1 MKLFGNLDY
10 SENFATITGLAY
22 HIGSMPGQMIPNPN
36 QDRLGLPDLR
46 PPDPRIEKARKEQA
60 IREAHRRALAYA
72 RQLLSL
78 ATQLRDNLR
87 DDALTREQK
96 PLRKQAGQIEKLAR
110 KLHSELN
117 P

>member
-1 MKLFGNLDY
+1 MNLVGNLDY
-10 SENFATITGLAY
+10 SENLLAPTALEY
-22 HIGSMPGQMIPNPN
+22 HIGSMPSQMIPNPN

-60 IREAHRRALAYA
+60 NREAHRRVLAYA
-72 RQLLSL
+72 HQILSL
-78 ATQLRDNLR
+78 ATQLRDSLK
-87 DDALTREQK
+87 DEALTERK

-110 KLHSELN
+110 KLRSELS